1 MTDTPTTVNE
11 YDAIAAAVQHYID
24 GGRSGRGDDM
34 KPAFHEA
41 ATMFGYVGDQLY
53 ADPIQH
59 LFDWNDTNGPATD
72 MQARLTS
79 VDIAGTIAWVRV
91 DIDNWTGHRFTDLLT
106 LLKVDGH
113 WKIVHKVFHLH
124 P

>member
-1 MTDTPTTVNE
+1 
-11 YDAIAAAVQHYID
+11 
-24 GGRSGRGDDM
+24 
-34 KPAFHEA
+34 
-41 ATMFGYVGDQLY
+41 MFGYVGDQLY

>member
-11 YDAIAAAVQHYID
+11 YDAIAATVQHYID

-34 KPAFHEA
+34 KPAFHES